1 MSSFGFNKIFTLK
14 VSNPIPKVDTDFDGK
29 HTKVMEAILPYAK
42 PRPQSNLVNV
52 EITDIS
58 RKTSV
63 MYLLLPE
70 WAKMFAPYNLAR
82 LIALTKSAGYETHA
96 IDINAK
102 AGVDAKNWDIDFD
115 PWNGAREWKWL
126 GNTYHTQLHQHLEP
140 LLEKYLDEIG
150 RIKPTVVGFTIY
162 YCNEEPTKWMAK
174 EIKKRY
180 PETVIIVGGPQCHQ
194 SYWEPIPEF
203 DYIVSGEGEKIL
215 LDVLEEI
222 ESGVRHTEQ
231 KWIRQQE
238 GERLNLDALPK
249 PDYSH
254 FDFSDYSMPNGVNA
268 ELSRGCTA
276 KCVFCSETHFWKYRG
291 RMATSIIDEIAD
303 LYFNHGVDVIWFLDS
318 LVNGNLNQ
326 LRAFAK
332 GVVARGLDI
341 HWTGYARCDGR
352 MDLEYFK
359 DLKDSG
365 CLSLSYGIESGS
377 NKVLATMNKGVTVEE
392 IEQNLRDGGSL
403 GIEAFTN
410 WIIGFPTEEYQ
421 DIYETMTMIVR
432 NRNHGI
438 TDIAGGHGFTIPPD
452 TIVAQ
457 SSEQY
462 GIIKSFFLN
471 NWIKA
476 DYSNSKIHRLVRIKS
491 FNILLHHLITRL
503 KMQCSG
509 MRPTID
515 QFYKLNIG
523 TSINE
528 NIPYEEFDFS
538 IIKPNINPFADSLV
552 NEIWPVLRL
561 LYRMHGAYSIEII
574 NDPEK
579 DLNEFSDR
587 LAGNYTANHKFTI
600 DDDGNWTA
608 DFDYKFVQGDDAWK
622 YNDYS
627 RAESVAARRAR
638 ALAVPDSGGDITWD
652 MRKYERDIALLD
664 ELKQTDFSFTYK
676 YNGSGKW

>member
-1 MSSFGFNKIFTLK
+1 
-14 VSNPIPKVDTDFDGK
+14 
-29 HTKVMEAILPYAK
+29 
-42 PRPQSNLVNV
+42 
-52 EITDIS
+52 
-58 RKTSV
+58 
-63 MYLLLPE
+63 
-70 WAKMFAPYNLAR
+70 
-82 LIALTKSAGYETHA
+82 
-96 IDINAK
+96 
-102 AGVDAKNWDIDFD
+102 
-115 PWNGAREWKWL
+115 
-126 GNTYHTQLHQHLEP
+126 
-140 LLEKYLDEIG
+140 
-150 RIKPTVVGFTIY
+150 
-162 YCNEEPTKWMAK
+162 
-174 EIKKRY
+174 
-180 PETVIIVGGPQCHQ
+180 
-194 SYWEPIPEF
+194 
-203 DYIVSGEGEKIL
+203 
-215 LDVLEEI
+215 
-222 ESGVRHTEQ
+222 
-231 KWIRQQE
+231 
-238 GERLNLDALPK
+238 
-249 PDYSH
+249 
-254 FDFSDYSMPNGVNA
+254 
-268 ELSRGCTA
+268 
-276 KCVFCSETHFWKYRG
+276 
-291 RMATSIIDEIAD
+291 
-303 LYFNHGVDVIWFLDS
+303 
-318 LVNGNLNQ
+318 
-326 LRAFAK
+326 
-332 GVVARGLDI
+332 
-341 HWTGYARCDGR
+341 

-377 NKVLATMNKGVTVEE
+377 NKVLASMNKGVTVEE

-471 NWIKA
+471 NWIKS

-503 KMQCSG
+503 GMQCSG

-515 QFYKLNIG
+515 QFYKLTTG
-523 TSINE
+523 TTINE
-528 NIPYEEFDFS
+528 NIPYEEFDFN

-587 LAGNYTANHKFTI
+587 LAGNYTAIHKFTI
-600 DDDGNWTA
+600 DDDGNYTA
-608 DFDYKFVQGDDAWK
+608 DFDYAFVQGDDAWK

-627 RAESVAARRAR
+627 RAESIAARRAR
-638 ALAVPDSGGDITWD
+638 ALAVPESGGDITWD
-652 MRKYERDIALLD
+652 MRKYERDVALLD